1 MTVASQTHMLP
12 FAQAEPATDD
22 GASISTHHQAL
33 LSAAAALRDEL
44 RSKRTA
50 TLSHLFE
57 FLLARTMKGCPPT
70 ELDIANEVFSDGR
83 VIDST
88 RDSTVRVYVHRL
100 RKLAESV
107 YADRVG
113 PALEIRKGE
122 YSIHIKEQMSP
133 EQSGAAIPD
142 RSRVVAGGALV
153 KLTWPLCVLSG
164 ALILA
169 FLIYFVQRSAVDP
182 LAATAF
188 WRPIATSARP
198 TTIVLGDQ
206 YLFAQTG
213 PQGANPAAPRLVWDR
228 SIAARED
235 IYVYLMRNPDQA
247 ESIADLNQ
255 HYVSSSSVT
264 ALRDIRAVLMAVK
277 GNHRG
282 QIRVISSSQLTPD
295 ILKSSDIVY
304 VGQLGGLSPL
314 LREPLFQA
322 SGLKIGSTFD
332 EMIDRASGK
341 TFRSDGVVL
350 TEERIPRRDYGY
362 IARLPGPSRNN
373 IVVVAGTRDA
383 GLLEMAE
390 LLRTAERLDA
400 ARLPAAST
408 LHGMEA
414 LYRVRTIGSV
424 NLGSSLILKRKLHSQ
439 GIWDKSWFAP
449 PRP

>member
-1 MTVASQTHMLP
+1 MLP
-12 FAQAEPATDD
+12 VAQDEPVTDD
-22 GASISTHHQAL
+22 GASISAHHQAL
-33 LSAAAALRDEL
+33 LCAAAALRDEL

-50 TLSHLFE
+50 TLSRLFE
-57 FLLARTMKGCPPT
+57 FLLARTMEGRPPT

-83 VIDST
+83 VIDSAQ
-88 RDSTVRVYVHRL
+88 DSTVRVYVHRL

-107 YADRVG
+107 YADRAG

-122 YSIHIKEQMSP
+122 YSIHLKEQMPP
-133 EQSGAAIPD
+133 EQSGSAFPD
-142 RSRVVAGGALV
+142 RSRAVAGGALV
-153 KLTWPLCVLSG
+153 KLTWPLCVLSA

-169 FLIYFVQRSAVDP
+169 FSIYFVQRSAADP
-182 LAATAF
+182 LAASAF

-206 YLFAQTG
+206 YLFAQAG
-213 PQGANPAAPRLVWDR
+213 PQGANPAAPPRLVWDR
-228 SIAARED
+228 SIAVRED

-264 ALRDIRAVLMAVK
+264 ALRDIRAALMAVK
-277 GNHRG
+277 GEHRG
-282 QIRVISSSQLTPD
+282 RTRVISSSQLTPD

-341 TFRSDGVVL
+341 SFRSDGVVL

-390 LLRTAERLDA
+390 LVRTAERLDA

-439 GIWDKSWFAP
+439 GIWDKSWFGS